1 VSPRPSR
8 RTKRR
13 ARWLGP
19 LPTRSARLYLRL
31 APKDIALCR
40 FLLEA
45 RDNLGYLT
53 VLDRSAAVLELVH
66 SPGQARE
73 VQEALGQI
81 AQEISLTILSPLPS
95 SRQERPG
102 PCPPGDKALQ

>member
-1 VSPRPSR
+1 MSR
-8 RTKRR
+8 RKPRKPVQR
-13 ARWLGP
+13 GP

-31 APKDIALCR
+31 APRDIALCR

-66 SPGQARE
+66 SPGQDRE
-73 VQEALGQI
+73 VREALAEM
-81 AQEISLTILSPLPS
+81 AQAFPLAVLPTPG
-95 SRQERPG
+95 RP
-102 PCPPGDKALQ
+102 AAA

>member
-1 VSPRPSR
+1 MSR
-8 RTKRR
+8 RKPRKPVQR
-13 ARWLGP
+13 GP

-31 APKDIALCR
+31 APRDIALCR

-66 SPGQARE
+66 SPGQDREVREALAEIARE
-73 VQEALGQI
+73 IPLALL
-81 AQEISLTILSPLPS
+81 E
-95 SRQERPG
+95 PG
-102 PCPPGDKALQ
+102 AAAAPHGEPAGG

>member
-1 VSPRPSR
+1 VSR
-8 RTKRR
+8 RKPRKPVQR
-13 ARWLGP
+13 GP
-19 LPTRSARLYLRL
+19 LPTRSARIYLRL

-66 SPGQARE
+66 SPGQERE
-73 VQEALGQI
+73 VREALEDMGQEFAFTVLAPGNAG
-81 AQEISLTILSPLPS
+81 AQAA
-95 SRQERPG
+95 
-102 PCPPGDKALQ
+102 D

>member
-1 VSPRPSR
+1 MSRKPSR
-8 RTKRR
+8 PRR
-13 ARWLGP
+13 PVQRGP

-73 VQEALGQI
+73 VREALAEMAEAFPFTVLAAGAGHLAPQ
-81 AQEISLTILSPLPS
+81 
-95 SRQERPG
+95 G
-102 PCPPGDKALQ
+102 PRS